1 MLMLYQYTQTQLSL
15 FEGIYYVVVPKD
27 HPLRQ
32 MLELCDFSKIY
43 DELKDKYCPDNGA
56 GAISPVLLFK
66 YLILKAMY
74 HLSDV
79 DVVERSK
86 YDMSFKMFLGYRPE
100 DEVIHPST
108 LSKFRTQRLKDVNI
122 LDLLLNES

>member
-1 MLMLYQYTQTQLSL
+1 MLHKYKPTQLS
-15 FEGIYYVVVPKD
+15 FYEGIYDVVVPKD
-27 HPLRQ
+27 HPLRKI
-32 MLELCDFSKIY
+32 LELCDFSKIY
-43 DELKDKYCPDNGA
+43 DELESKYCLDNGA
-56 GAISPVLLFK
+56 GAVSPVLLFK

-74 HLSDV
+74 RLSDA

-108 LSKFRTQRLKDVNI
+108 LSKFRTLRLRI
-122 LDLLLNES
+122 LIFLTCF